1 MAHQAS
7 YRVYRPRR
15 FSEVMGQARTI
26 TTLRE
31 AVRQGRLTHAYLF
44 SGPRG
49 TGKTSVARILAKAV
63 NCENLEADG
72 DPCLACA
79 SCRSVEAGQ
88 HLDVI
93 EIDAAS
99 NRGIDEIRDIKERIT
114 HQTAMSRFK
123 VYIIDEVHM
132 LTQDAFNAL
141 LKTLE
146 EPPAHVLFV
155 LATTEAHKLPVTVLS
170 RCQRYEFKRL
180 TLPIIEERL
189 RYVAQQEGVECQPE
203 GLELLAEAADG
214 ALRDAL
220 SLFDQIVA
228 SDGAITSEGV
238 ARIAGLVGHR
248 QMQRL
253 VEALA
258 TGIEP
263 VVQVLAELRHDG
275 IDEKLILRDLARQ
288 FRDVLLYRTAGAD
301 LFPPYRRDGIAK
313 LSQEMPDNLAP
324 TWWIESANQLAEAE
338 VRLKGGFPADL
349 AVELAILKV
358 QNQLLHPAVV
368 DRPVE
373 GHSAPQRSA
382 AAPSVSAPA
391 PAAAPPSPSEPD
403 EKTPAPESLVAPH
416 EQSFAAVLEAV
427 KRDRPSTHALLEK
440 AEGEVLSPDVLKI
453 WFEFPAHREI
463 AQQTHN
469 RDVVERAVKAVFGS
483 AMRVEYGAGKPTAA
497 VEPGTAGAPA
507 PSSQPPLADAVR
519 DWFGPDIP
527 LKGF

>member
-63 NCENLEADG
+63 NCENLASDG
-72 DPCLACA
+72 DPCLTCA
-79 SCRSVEAGQ
+79 SCRSIEAGQ

-114 HQTAMSRFK
+114 HQTAMSRYK

-132 LTQDAFNAL
+132 LTSDAFNAL

-189 RYVAQQEGVECQPE
+189 RYVAQQEGIECQPE

-220 SLFDQIVA
+220 SLFDQVVA
-228 SDGAITSEGV
+228 SEGAITSDGV

-263 VVQVLAELRHDG
+263 VVQVLGELRQDG

-288 FRDVLLYRTAGAD
+288 FRDVLLYRTAGAG
-301 LFPPYRRDGIAK
+301 LFPPYRQDGIAK
-313 LSQEMPDNLAP
+313 LSEKMPGNIPPA
-324 TWWIESANQLAEAE
+324 WWIESANQLAEAE
-338 VRLKGGFPADL
+338 ARLKGGFPADL
-349 AVELAILKV
+349 AVELAVLKV
-358 QNQLLHPAVV
+358 QHQLLHPVAIAHPAEEISTHQL
-368 DRPVE
+368 RPAAQ
-373 GHSAPQRSA
+373 APFVQA
-382 AAPSVSAPA
+382 PAAPS
-391 PAAAPPSPSEPD
+391 APPA
-403 EKTPAPESLVAPH
+403 KTPTPVPEPAMAATGP
-416 EQSFAAVLEAV
+416 SFAAVLEAV

-463 AQQTHN
+463 AQQAHN
-469 RDVVERAVKAVFGS
+469 REVVERAVKAVFGT
-483 AMRVEYGAGKPTAA
+483 AMRVEYA
-497 VEPGTAGAPA
+497 VGSPA
-507 PSSQPPLADAVR
+507 EASPMSGPSLPPASSSPSLADAVR
-519 DWFGPDIP
+519 DWFGPGIE